1 MKNHIK
7 PHSISIKNTFSAFYP
22 PQNCHKRKPNREV
35 GAGVRE
41 GIRPTAIDT
50 KSIACSPTKG
60 GAQQSCGVR
69 STRSNR
75 KRKPN
80 REVGTGVREG
90 IRTPDLRFRNS
101 FYPVKRHQKRSFL
114 HILFANFCILP
125 AFYILFYSNASN
137 FYYRNYFFCLKLCQN
152 YALWEIR
159 VGVIRLCKCR
169 AFKLCNY
176 HELREN
182 TDSIHGYQERSEFF

>member
-1 MKNHIK
+1 MPKLCQKDTENYIMFEGF
-7 PHSISIKNTFSAFYP
+7 IKNTKY
-22 PQNCHKRKPNREV
+22 CVK
-35 GAGVRE
+35 
-41 GIRPTAIDT
+41 
-50 KSIACSPTKG
+50 
-60 GAQQSCGVR
+60 
-69 STRSNR
+69 TRL
-75 KRKPN
+75 
-80 REVGTGVREG
+80 
-90 IRTPDLRFRNS
+90 IFALRNS
-101 FYPVKRHQKRSFL
+101 FYPVKRYQKRSFL

-137 FYYRNYFFCLKLCQN
+137 FYYRNYFLCLKLCQN

-182 TDSIHGYQERSEFF
+182 TDSIHEYQRRSEFF